1 MERRRNL
8 TGGPAA
14 AWVKGHEMQTRVE
27 DYLTCGDHSCAY
39 LHLLDVLDLF
49 LALYSTCIS
58 LEFISFR
65 AKVENPTGGC
75 TTLIVSLQQ
84 KVEELQSRVTALK
97 ALQSWVTTLKAQ
109 LEEEYSSANPSISFA
124 PLGSSSRF
132 LSSAEN
138 IAPNIILTTVNLPQ
152 PGVAPDI
159 LPTTVNLSEHGA
171 LPTYPNLS
179 DYQAI
184 LEGFSKG
191 SSQVGSATEAACIPS
206 TLSRNNVVVA
216 AEIVSD
222 TLVDQGL
229 SQPHQLCLILCPNVM
244 LFEHVVRMANCV
256 CDDSGGTL
264 LMVITVCGRQLF
276 FWGKICNCEL
286 GDLNLELEDSEDVQ
300 DDLIMEEEDDSEDDE
315 DIEKSIGGTEDGELL
330 ASSQAFYQV
339 YISWPLIH
347 AATGPPNRS
356 HARFRVLH
364 LGDIVPAFGPVYET
378 RVCMN
383 LLKISIASMSC
394 LNFEYGEMW
403 LQEEIKCDSARLT
416 QLEIERRM
424 RLNKA
429 PKKKLKSQPRKVKFK
444 DELDLFVINIRHGGE
459 VGESRVRDNNMAYEQ
474 SKKMKTLEPSQ
485 SLNTS
490 FGEPNQLKEV
500 EKRAIFK
507 PPLENKPKT
516 NEIEEI
522 EVIAVE
528 GELWVEGVVP
538 SLQKEEDE
546 ETLVQ
551 VKEPQVQAL
560 PVISVDENYIEESQ
574 SIPVE
579 GRVDKQETLT
589 IVTLVLLP
597 PKQAYEDQMKLQKES
612 MLKVDEVEHV
622 DFIGVDKYDFH
633 PNHQPGSFF
642 NELWGIE
649 LKHHLKFDEFCLSKK
664 AKQQTSKCGLNQTML
679 SQDSRTNLLE
689 EEGLE
694 HKWIE
699 VIVDTQVDALI
710 EAVNQGFNFKT
721 LNSSTES
728 SQTMV
733 FANTVDAVEAVAE
746 VLMGA
751 RIECYH
757 YHTDS
762 SLEESTKALV
772 DFQEKGGVFVC
783 TNAAARGLD
792 IPNVSHVIQ
801 AEFASSAV
809 DFMHRVGRTA
819 RAG

>member
-1 MERRRNL
+1 
-8 TGGPAA
+8 
-14 AWVKGHEMQTRVE
+14 
-27 DYLTCGDHSCAY
+27 
-39 LHLLDVLDLF
+39 
-49 LALYSTCIS
+49 
-58 LEFISFR
+58 
-65 AKVENPTGGC
+65 
-75 TTLIVSLQQ
+75 
-84 KVEELQSRVTALK
+84 
-97 ALQSWVTTLKAQ
+97 
-109 LEEEYSSANPSISFA
+109 
-124 PLGSSSRF
+124 
-132 LSSAEN
+132 
-138 IAPNIILTTVNLPQ
+138 
-152 PGVAPDI
+152 
-159 LPTTVNLSEHGA
+159 
-171 LPTYPNLS
+171 
-179 DYQAI
+179 
-184 LEGFSKG
+184 
-191 SSQVGSATEAACIPS
+191 
-206 TLSRNNVVVA
+206 
-216 AEIVSD
+216 
-222 TLVDQGL
+222 
-229 SQPHQLCLILCPNVM
+229 
-244 LFEHVVRMANCV
+244 
-256 CDDSGGTL
+256 
-264 LMVITVCGRQLF
+264 
-276 FWGKICNCEL
+276 
-286 GDLNLELEDSEDVQ
+286 
-300 DDLIMEEEDDSEDDE
+300 
-315 DIEKSIGGTEDGELL
+315 
-330 ASSQAFYQV
+330 
-339 YISWPLIH
+339 
-347 AATGPPNRS
+347 
-356 HARFRVLH
+356 
-364 LGDIVPAFGPVYET
+364 
-378 RVCMN
+378 
-383 LLKISIASMSC
+383 
-394 LNFEYGEMW
+394 
-403 LQEEIKCDSARLT
+403 
-416 QLEIERRM
+416 
-424 RLNKA
+424 
-429 PKKKLKSQPRKVKFK
+429 
-444 DELDLFVINIRHGGE
+444 
-459 VGESRVRDNNMAYEQ
+459 
-474 SKKMKTLEPSQ
+474 MKTLEPSQ

-597 PKQAYEDQMKLQKES
+597 PKQAYEDQMKL
-612 MLKVDEVEHV
+612 
-622 DFIGVDKYDFH
+622 
-633 PNHQPGSFF
+633 
-642 NELWGIE
+642 
-649 LKHHLKFDEFCLSKK
+649 
-664 AKQQTSKCGLNQTML
+664 
-679 SQDSRTNLLE
+679 
-689 EEGLE
+689 E